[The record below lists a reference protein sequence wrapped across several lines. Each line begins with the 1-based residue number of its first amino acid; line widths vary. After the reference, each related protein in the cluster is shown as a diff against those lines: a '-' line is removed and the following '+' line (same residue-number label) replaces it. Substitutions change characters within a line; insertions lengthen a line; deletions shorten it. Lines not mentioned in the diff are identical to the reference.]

1 MLREELKIYLKY
13 YPKVVRAI
21 KEKRQEIT
29 IGRYGQ
35 KKTIVFAEWA
45 KRLEGY
51 VEEVLKGESSPTAQE
66 IIRESVMKGRAD
78 WKVMLEVSISESSYY
93 RMKRMITERI
103 YELYISEGMV
113 TREEILQESVS
124 K

>member
-78 WKVMLEVSISESSYY
+78 WKVMLDISISESSYY

>member
-13 YPKVVRAI
+13 YPRVVSAI
-21 KEKRQEIT
+21 RERRKEIT
-29 IGRYGQ
+29 VGRYGQ
-35 KKTIVFAEWA
+35 KKTIVFPEWT

-51 VEEVLKGESSPTAQE
+51 VETVLREESSPTAQE
-66 IIRESVMKGRAD
+66 IIRESVIKGRAD
-78 WKVMLEVSISESSYY
+78 WKVMLDISISESSYY
-93 RMKRMITERI
+93 RVKRMIVERI

-113 TREEILQESVS
+113 TREEILKESVL

>member
-21 KEKRQEIT
+21 KERRQEIT

-35 KKTIVFAEWA
+35 KKTIAFPEWT

-78 WKVMLEVSISESSYY
+78 WKVMLDISISESSYY

>member
-21 KEKRQEIT
+21 KERRQEIT

-103 YELYISEGMV
+103 YELYVSEGMV